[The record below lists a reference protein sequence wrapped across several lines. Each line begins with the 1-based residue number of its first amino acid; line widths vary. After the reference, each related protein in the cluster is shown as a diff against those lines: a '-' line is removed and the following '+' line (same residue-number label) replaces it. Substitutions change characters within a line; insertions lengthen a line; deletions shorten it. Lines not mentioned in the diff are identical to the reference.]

1 MKSPVFLIKKKAFL
15 YHHFGIEP
23 RRNYE
28 VALIATIP
36 CISSFGSPAT
46 GR

>member
-1 MKSPVFLIKKKAFL
+1 MEVTCIFNKKKAFL

-23 RRNYE
+23 QCNYK

-36 CISSFGSPAT
+36 RIPSFGPPAM

>member
-1 MKSPVFLIKKKAFL
+1 MEVTCIFNKKKAFL
-15 YHHFGIEP
+15 YHHFGVEP
-23 RRNYE
+23 WCYYE

-36 CISSFGSPAT
+36 CILSFGPLAM